1 MQFRP
6 IAIAAIGVLAGSLF
20 SSIAVFAWTG
30 PTAAPPGNNIPTPI
44 NVGTT
49 DQVKNAGLSLNSL
62 VVFGNSIFT
71 GNVGVGSS
79 NVPGKTLDV
88 SGTIRATGEAL
99 ARWQAAMASSE

>member
-6 IAIAAIGVLAGSLF
+6 VAIAAIGVLTGSLF

-30 PTAAPPGNNIPTPI
+30 PTASPPNNNVAAPI
-44 NVGTT
+44 NNGST

-62 VVFGNSIFT
+62 VVFGNGIFT

-88 SGTIRATGEAL
+88 SGTIRATGEITGT
-99 ARWQAAMASSE
+99 MASG